1 VAYEYLDISGD
12 VGLRVSGESVEE
24 VFIDAALGMYSLI
37 TGLDR
42 VEEKKA
48 IETVVESDS
57 PEGLLVAWLN
67 ELVFRFDTYGFIGK
81 KVQIGELSG
90 ERIVASIRGEDFDP
104 DRHERKLLVKAATYH
119 NLRLEKTDGRW
130 QAEIIFDI

>member
-1 VAYEYLDISGD
+1 MAYEYLDISGD

-24 VFIDAALGMYSLI
+24 IFIDAALGMYSLM

-67 ELVFRFDTYGFIGK
+67 ELVFRFDTYGFVGK
-81 KVQIGELSG
+81 KVQILELSG
-90 ERIVASIRGEDFDP
+90 ERIVASLRGEDFDP

-119 NLRLEKTDGRW
+119 NLRLEKADGRW